1 MVKEIKAFVKL
12 GHYIYEP
19 VRNKMIHQ
27 TQNPV
32 RLFEHFKDIQ
42 LRLPFLTLVY
52 NLDNTQFIVSDRR
65 GSLTLVYLACTA
77 ITNLFGKPVI
87 RARVTVI
94 NVWPNAIKSAVVLHS
109 ETYHRI
115 LKGRINEL
123 SRSQVEATKPL
134 RSTPV
139 ESKWFI

>member
-32 RLFEHFKDIQ
+32 RLFEHFKNIQ
-42 LRLPFLTLVY
+42 LCLPLLTLVY
-52 NLDNTQFIVSDRR
+52 NLDNTQFILRAALLTKLTDV
-65 GSLTLVYLACTA
+65 LTLVYLACTA

-94 NVWPNAIKSAVVLHS
+94 NVWPNTIKSAVVLHS

-123 SRSQVEATKPL
+123 SQR
-134 RSTPV
+134 